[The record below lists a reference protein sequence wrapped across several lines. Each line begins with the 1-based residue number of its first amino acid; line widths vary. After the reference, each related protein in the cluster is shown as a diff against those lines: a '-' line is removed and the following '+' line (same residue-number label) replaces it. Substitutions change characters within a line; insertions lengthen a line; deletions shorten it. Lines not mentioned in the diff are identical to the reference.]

1 MKIVTFSLNGSKNF
15 TSKNYKFNFTLEGK
29 IDKQLE
35 PTSFNAEIPILQI
48 KKKNASCQF
57 IIKEEQKAEIN
68 CDLDFNEYK
77 NVYNEFN
84 FKVTTIENNNN
95 SIYLAGI
102 DEISLFNERIEE
114 NIETEMEVIKN
125 KKKDNKVL
133 VIVLSVVGSVVVAGG
148 VGVFLY
154 IYLKKKKLKVNENN
168 NITNRQNIDN
178 PINDNSNNKIN
189 VDNDK
194 KEVGVLTL
202 NEN

>member
-15 TSKNYKFNFTLEGK
+15 TSNNYKFDFTLEGK

-77 NVYNEFN
+77 NISNEFN

-95 SIYLAGI
+95 SIYLARI
-102 DEISLFNERIEE
+102 DEISLFYVE
-114 NIETEMEVIKN
+114 NIENEEEKN
-125 KKKDNKVL
+125 NKIL

-154 IYLKKKKLKVNENN
+154 LCLKKKKLKVNENN
-168 NITNRQNIDN
+168 NITTRQNIDN
-178 PINDNSNNKIN
+178 SNNKMK
-189 VDNDK
+189 VDN
-194 KEVGVLTL
+194 EVGELNL